1 MLIPEDGMNAAM
13 WAAGGAVAGWIAA
26 LAAAHRRRPVTPQPE
41 LLQDLENQIRALGA
55 VERRVLA
62 QYAQRKPVAED
73 MLTHYGPATFG
84 QRLADR
90 VAALGGSW
98 TFIVLFLMCLVVWML
113 INVRDPKPF
122 DPYPFILLNLVLS
135 CLAALQA
142 PVIMMSQNRQ
152 AAKDRLDAQNDYRVN
167 LKAEMEIL
175 SLHNKLDE
183 AREQDLRRVIDLQE
197 RQVRLLESAL
207 RDRLSGHSES
217 GE

>member
-1 MLIPEDGMNAAM
+1 MLIREDGMNAAI
-13 WAAGGAVAGWIAA
+13 WTAGGAVAGWIAA
-26 LAAAHRRRPVTPQPE
+26 LAVAHRRRPATAPAEVV
-41 LLQDLENQIRALGA
+41 QDLEDRIRALGA

-73 MLTHYGPATFG
+73 MLAHYETATFG

-90 VAALGGSW
+90 VAMLGGSW
-98 TFIVLFLMCLVVWML
+98 GFIVLFMVGLVVWML
-113 INVRDPKPF
+113 INIREPKPF

-175 SLHNKLDE
+175 SLHTKLDE

-197 RQVRLLESAL
+197 RQLHLLENAL
-207 RDRLSGHSES
+207 RDRSSDH
-217 GE
+217 

>member
-1 MLIPEDGMNAAM
+1 MNAAI

-26 LAAAHRRRPVTPQPE
+26 LAVAHRRRPAAPPAEVV
-41 LLQDLENQIRALGA
+41 QDLEDKIRALGD

-62 QYAQRKPVAED
+62 RYAQRKPVAED
-73 MLTHYGPATFG
+73 MLAHYEPATLG

-98 TFIVLFLMCLVVWML
+98 GFIVLFVVGLVVWML
-113 INVRDPKPF
+113 INIREPKPF

-152 AAKDRLDAQNDYRVN
+152 SAKDRLDAQNDYRVN

-175 SLHNKLDE
+175 SLHTKLDE

-197 RQVRLLESAL
+197 RQLRLLENAL
-207 RDRLSGHSES
+207 RDRLSDH
-217 GE
+217 